1 MPASV
6 PLHHEG
12 DSGDDGDVDD
22 DYDDDDVDDDDDDD
36 AGSEHVFGFVE
47 TVETSPQQ
55 AMTMNRSP
63 TRAPLSVQ
71 ANFAHLMWA
80 CWVPTSTTQGCI
92 AGV

>member
-22 DYDDDDVDDDDDDD
+22 DDDDDDD
-36 AGSEHVFGFVE
+36 AGSKHVFGFLE

-55 AMTMNRSP
+55 AMTMNQSP

-80 CWVPTSTTQGCI
+80 CWVPTSTTQGRI